1 MRSRT
6 RILAATVIVAALVL
20 ATGMLPAG
28 AQAPPKVARLG
39 YLTSDSASVDLPR
52 RNALKQGLRD
62 LGYVEG
68 QNLLVEYRVAS
79 DLGKLP
85 GFMAELI
92 RLKVDV
98 VFAFTTP
105 AGLAA
110 KKATSDLPI
119 VFGAHAPVELG
130 IVASLA
136 RPGGNMTGL
145 TLTAG
150 PTVYGKYTELLNEV
164 TPGLNRFAVLSNPAN
179 PASIVQLR
187 EMQSVASALHVT
199 LLPFEVK
206 DLSELDATF
215 AAMKKAR
222 ADALIVLADAGFLS
236 QRRRIAELAITSRLP
251 SIFGIN
257 EHVDAGGLMG
267 YAANRLDI
275 FRRAATYIDK
285 ILRGAKPADLP
296 IEQPT
301 TFELVINLKTAKAL
315 GLTIPRTLRLRADRV
330 IE

>member
-6 RILAATVIVAALVL
+6 RILAVLITAAVTL
-20 ATGMLPAG
+20 AIGTLPAV
-28 AQAPPKVARLG
+28 AQAPAKVARLG

-68 QNLLVEYRVAS
+68 QNLLVEYRAAGDFS
-79 DLGKLP
+79 KLP
-85 GFMAELI
+85 GLMAELI

-105 AGLAA
+105 AVLAA
-110 KKATSDLPI
+110 KKATSDLPV

-130 IVASLA
+130 VVASLA
-136 RPGGNMTGL
+136 RPGGNLTGL

-150 PTVYGKYTELLNEV
+150 PSVYGKYTELLNEV

-179 PASIVQLR
+179 PATDVQLR
-187 EMQSVASALHVT
+187 EMKLVASALHVT

-206 DLSELDATF
+206 DLGELDTIF

-236 QRRRIAELAITSRLP
+236 QRGRIAELAIKSRLP
-251 SIFGIN
+251 SIFGIH

-285 ILRGAKPADLP
+285 ILKGAKPADLP

-301 TFELVINLKTAKAL
+301 AFELVINLKTAKAL
-315 GLTIPRTLRLRADRV
+315 GLTIPPTLLLRANRV

>member
-1 MRSRT
+1 MSLGTRT
-6 RILAATVIVAALVL
+6 LAPLLITTVAIL
-20 ATGMLPAG
+20 ATGTLPAV
-28 AQAPPKVARLG
+28 AQAPPQVARLG
-39 YLTSDSASVDLPR
+39 YLTSDSESVDLPR
-52 RNALKQGLRD
+52 RDALKQGLRD

-68 QNLLVEYRVAS
+68 KNLLIERRATS
-79 DLGKLP
+79 DFRKLP
-85 GFMAELI
+85 ELMGELI

-98 VFAFTTP
+98 IFVFTTP
-105 AGLAA
+105 AVLAA

-206 DLSELDATF
+206 DLGELETTF

-236 QRRRIAELAITSRLP
+236 QRRRIAELAIKSRLP
-251 SIFGIN
+251 SIFGIL

-285 ILRGAKPADLP
+285 ILKGAKPADLP

-315 GLTIPRTLRLRADRV
+315 GLAIPPTLRVRADRV

>member
-1 MRSRT
+1 MRPRT
-6 RILAATVIVAALVL
+6 RILAAWLVTAAMSLLTVTPP
-20 ATGMLPAG
+20 AT

-68 QNLLVEYRVAS
+68 QNLLVEYRATS
-79 DLGKLP
+79 DLSKLP
-85 GFMAELI
+85 ELMADLI

-105 AGLAA
+105 AVLAA
-110 KKATSDLPI
+110 KKATTDVPV

-130 IVASLA
+130 LVASLA
-136 RPGGNMTGL
+136 RPGGNLTGL

-150 PTVYGKYTELLNEV
+150 PSVYGKYTELLNEV
-164 TPGLNRFAVLSNPAN
+164 APGLSRFAVLSNPAN
-179 PASIVQLR
+179 PATAVQLR
-187 EMQSVASALHVT
+187 EMQSVASALRVT

-206 DLSELDATF
+206 DLGELEATF

-222 ADALIVLADAGFLS
+222 ADALIVLADAGFLA
-236 QRRRIAELAITSRLP
+236 QRRRIADLTIKNGLP
-251 SIFGIN
+251 SIYGIH
-257 EHVDAGGLMG
+257 EHVEAGGLMA
-267 YAANRLDI
+267 YAASRLEI

-285 ILRGAKPADLP
+285 ILKGAKPANLP

-301 TFELVINLKTAKAL
+301 TFDLVINLKTAKAL
-315 GLTIPRTLRLRADRV
+315 GLTIPPSLRLRAERV